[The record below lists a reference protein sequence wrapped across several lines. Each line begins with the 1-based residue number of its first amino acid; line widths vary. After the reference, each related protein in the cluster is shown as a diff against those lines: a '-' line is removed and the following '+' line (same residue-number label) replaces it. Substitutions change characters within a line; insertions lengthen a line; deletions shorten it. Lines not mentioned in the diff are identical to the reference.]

1 MKRFMMKSVIL
12 AMAMGLML
20 TACSKD
26 DDNGTQEE
34 NAADVAK
41 VLEQVQAD
49 AMYNQLCMPDTTK
62 VPTTLVSRIGKVLY
76 TVMPTI
82 YYTIANS
89 VEEARDRY
97 ESIVAV
103 ASNDSIVISPLP
115 DDVKRGDV
123 HVSFAASSA
132 PGEVARITVDCPR
145 LKDVVTSIVFMT
157 DEAWPENDLASPF
170 NFLSLWQYVPNG
182 NYYLTVRDSKGGMG
196 LMLTFDSGWTVHEV
210 LNEGGGKWNI
220 YDNENLACLDC
231 FKSLSSCMLYYPD
244 KFKAMLDNFAQKGG
258 TNSKT
263 YKVLKYLF
271 EDKAPVMEG
280 STMRIYPRAPQNER
294 RFLYH
299 NAYKT
304 SGNGTHTVGVW
315 YAAFDER
322 KLSLQKYDYSMM
334 QLMIAT
340 WPRGE
345 LAHNAWFY
353 SNYQRDEKVFKAI
366 QR

>member
-1 MKRFMMKSVIL
+1 MKKLMMKSAIL
-12 AMAMGLML
+12 MMAMSLAL
-20 TACSKD
+20 TACSSD
-26 DDNGTQEE
+26 DDNDNATATEIEKTLEE
-34 NAADVAK
+34 
-41 VLEQVQAD
+41 VQAE
-49 AMYNQLCMPDTTK
+49 ALYQQLCVKDTTK
-62 VPTTLVSRIGKVLY
+62 GANALVSRIGKVLY
-76 TVMPTI
+76 TVTPTI

-89 VEEARDRY
+89 IEEARDRY

-196 LMLTFDSGWTVHEV
+196 LMLTFDSGWTVYRKITDDGA
-210 LNEGGGKWNI
+210 NYWNI
-220 YDNENLACLDC
+220 YDNDNLACLDC

-244 KFKAMLDNFAQKGG
+244 KFKAMLDNFARNGD

-271 EDKAPVMEG
+271 EDRAPVAEG
-280 STMRIYPRAPQNER
+280 NIIHNYPRASETQR

-299 NAYKT
+299 NSYKT
-304 SGNGTHTVGVW
+304 KSNGFHTVGVW

-322 KLSLQKYDYSMM
+322 KLTLQQFDYSVM
-334 QLMIAT
+334 QLILAT

-353 SNYQRDEKVFKAI
+353 SDYQPDNNAFKAI
-366 QR
+366 HR